1 MSGAQVSGGA
11 VWGNPNCMKFDF
23 SLCLPR
29 EEASVP
35 VVRHLCGF
43 ALRRLG
49 VEDDCVGDVEL
60 AVTEACSNV
69 LHHSA
74 GTGDEYEVQID
85 IDDQLCSIRVIDT
98 GDGFDHHT
106 VPDGEVGDEGGR
118 GIKLMRALV
127 DDLEFVSK
135 PESGTIV
142 HLEKLLECRDDALL
156 HRLTGAL
163 PDTT

>member
-1 MSGAQVSGGA
+1 
-11 VWGNPNCMKFDF
+11 MKFDF
-23 SLCLPR
+23 ALSLPR

-49 VEDDCVGDVEL
+49 VVDDCAADIEL

-69 LHHSA
+69 LHHTV

-85 IDDQLCSIRVIDT
+85 IDEHVCSIRVVDT
-98 GDGFDHHT
+98 GRGFDHLSI
-106 VPDGEVGDEGGR
+106 GDAAGDEEGGR
-118 GIKLMRALV
+118 GILLMRALV

-142 HLEKLLECRDDALL
+142 HLEKFLECRDDALL
-156 HRLTGAL
+156 RRLAPSSYSEGRAPTQSVKQY
-163 PDTT
+163 

>member
-1 MSGAQVSGGA
+1 V
-11 VWGNPNCMKFDF
+11 KLDF
-23 SLCLPR
+23 ALCLPR
-29 EEASVP
+29 EGSSVP

-69 LHHSA
+69 LRHTA
-74 GTGDEYEVQID
+74 GTGEEYEVQIV
-85 IDDQLCSIRVIDT
+85 IDDRLCSISVIDT
-98 GDGFDHHT
+98 GRGFNGHAA
-106 VPDGEVGDEGGR
+106 VAAEADEGGR
-118 GIKLMRALV
+118 GIRLMQAAV

-142 HLEKLLECRDDALL
+142 HLEKALKVREDALL
-156 HRLTGAL
+156 RKLTSKPVTL
-163 PDTT
+163 EQS